1 MSGLSASDNQD
12 SLLDETSKLSAA
24 SATAANCH
32 GDSGVENECTVI
44 KSQPAV
50 ASCHDED
57 DGEEPSRPQPN
68 LRVPAAQLVG
78 AKPASYRQ
86 LEDSVW
92 PGAFRQRMAIPYAE
106 YAEHCPLG
114 RINWSEWALAER
126 EDTIRKGHHAVCP
139 LFRSRKTGTLYRC
152 KIVTCSRVHFNLTAL
167 GFKAG
172 EFERQIRACLT
183 ERQLLFAFDHPFV
196 RSGLGFFTDAYCN
209 FGVFLEEFPH
219 GTLLDYYEKNEDN
232 RIVSNFKEDAIR
244 AIAAQT
250 VLALEYL
257 HCVGCVHRDVQSA
270 NLLVDARGYVKLTDF
285 AITAVLPEDG
295 QPLRDVT
302 CFRYYAAPEYFN
314 GKGYGCSVDFY
325 ALGLVLYELLRQ
337 ECFCE
342 QEDVFDADGRVDW
355 GLLPE
360 ALAAEEHRRRL
371 TQRLL
376 DAQAISG
383 QAPSTSAA
391 KMAAA
396 AAPPPVKRPV
406 PSPEA
411 RDFVEDCL
419 LCEPGCRPDRRTAR
433 FYAWFSGIDFDRL
446 YNRTLDLPWRPP
458 VGTSVSYQPDID
470 EEYPIAKVLERKPVP
485 PEFQP
490 YQHLF

>member
-1 MSGLSASDNQD
+1 MYSNRKANQP
-12 SLLDETSKLSAA
+12 
-24 SATAANCH
+24 
-32 GDSGVENECTVI
+32 I
-44 KSQPAV
+44 
-50 ASCHDED
+50 ASCHARRLARAPA
-57 DGEEPSRPQPN
+57 GLTN
-68 LRVPAAQLVG
+68 LRVPAAAQAVW
-78 AKPASYRQ
+78 APAARPIASLKTRF
-86 LEDSVW
+86 W
-92 PGAFRQRMAIPYAE
+92 PEGVRQRDAISYAE

-114 RINWSEWALAER
+114 RHQLVEFGR
-126 EDTIRKGHHAVCP
+126 HHAVCP

-219 GTLLDYYEKNEDN
+219 GTL
-232 RIVSNFKEDAIR
+232 

-314 GKGYGCSVDFY
+314 GKG
-325 ALGLVLYELLRQ
+325 ARLGS
-337 ECFCE
+337 C
-342 QEDVFDADGRVDW
+342 
-355 GLLPE
+355 
-360 ALAAEEHRRRL
+360 
-371 TQRLL
+371 
-376 DAQAISG
+376 
-383 QAPSTSAA
+383 
-391 KMAAA
+391 
-396 AAPPPVKRPV
+396 
-406 PSPEA
+406 
-411 RDFVEDCL
+411 
-419 LCEPGCRPDRRTAR
+419 
-433 FYAWFSGIDFDRL
+433 
-446 YNRTLDLPWRPP
+446 
-458 VGTSVSYQPDID
+458 
-470 EEYPIAKVLERKPVP
+470 
-485 PEFQP
+485 
-490 YQHLF
+490 

>member
-209 FGVFLEEFPH
+209 FG
-219 GTLLDYYEKNEDN
+219 
-232 RIVSNFKEDAIR
+232 EDAIR

-314 GKGYGCSVDFY
+314 GKG
-325 ALGLVLYELLRQ
+325 A
-337 ECFCE
+337 
-342 QEDVFDADGRVDW
+342 
-355 GLLPE
+355 
-360 ALAAEEHRRRL
+360 RL
-371 TQRLL
+371 
-376 DAQAISG
+376 
-383 QAPSTSAA
+383 
-391 KMAAA
+391 
-396 AAPPPVKRPV
+396 
-406 PSPEA
+406 
-411 RDFVEDCL
+411 
-419 LCEPGCRPDRRTAR
+419 
-433 FYAWFSGIDFDRL
+433 
-446 YNRTLDLPWRPP
+446 
-458 VGTSVSYQPDID
+458 
-470 EEYPIAKVLERKPVP
+470 
-485 PEFQP
+485 
-490 YQHLF
+490 